1 MTNGLQGEPMNRDQ
15 IKRMMGD
22 EPEKDHPLV
31 ITLYYLLWA
40 ILAVWIL
47 GW

>member
-1 MTNGLQGEPMNRDQ
+1 MNKEQ